1 MRRHLWSPVNL
12 AREKWFTWCFKTHKV
27 VWLWGWVCASDLGS
41 SLCIWKGGEVQF
53 KEFGKRGGVSYPR
66 NTTQEFPLL
75 TCYCVCRA
83 SLLRYCCYG
92 WSCVPA
98 LTVRTVCLSKWL
110 QVILKLEQLNVCSYF
125 GVLPKIMLH
134 FENKVN
140 RLPMKILELSGNMT
154 WTLGLGYLLDSMD
167 SSWCLLLAL
176 WVKALR
182 KGETAIWCLL
192 SGL

>member
-1 MRRHLWSPVNL
+1 M
-12 AREKWFTWCFKTHKV
+12 
-27 VWLWGWVCASDLGS
+27 
-41 SLCIWKGGEVQF
+41 
-53 KEFGKRGGVSYPR
+53 
-66 NTTQEFPLL
+66 
-75 TCYCVCRA
+75 
-83 SLLRYCCYG
+83 
-92 WSCVPA
+92 PA

-167 SSWCLLLAL
+167 SS
-176 WVKALR
+176 
-182 KGETAIWCLL
+182 
-192 SGL
+192 